1 MILSYTKNKAFVLTL
16 CALLCSPLLFS
27 QTVEEQKPPVTI
39 GIALSGG
46 GAKGFAH
53 IGVLKVLEEEGI
65 PIQVVTGTS
74 MGSIIGALYA
84 IGYSPSMLEDIAL
97 RDNWID
103 FFNENPTREAQSI
116 FQRTLEDQHIISVP
130 LDNGKFSLPRGLLE
144 GQKFSLMLS
153 KLTLPYHNVT
163 DFKTFP
169 IPFACVATNLRTG
182 EGTRFDQGDLTQAI
196 RASISFPSAFKPV
209 KIGDETYIDG
219 GLNRNLPVSDAIDLG
234 ATFVIA
240 SDVASDL
247 KPADSLF
254 SFLDVMN
261 QAMGFAM
268 KKSDLEQIALSD
280 FHIRPPVDDY
290 TIYDVGKVQ
299 ELIKAGE
306 DATREKIPAL
316 KKLLDKFSYSVEQSR
331 FKKIEVNN
339 IITFDEILIEGISG
353 DDKMISEQI
362 LTFRSNYQVSTEDL
376 DKAIDRLYG
385 TGLFSMITY
394 RLQNKPNKEGQE
406 LVFNITSYNKEQ
418 FGFGARY
425 DSFYKASLLF
435 SLDLNSIF
443 YQNDLLFS
451 NLRVGDQFQLKFNYF
466 KPFSYFRTSG
476 LNLVTQVRRS
486 PFNIYTNQNLSS
498 SVNVE
503 VLSLDVLTRLQFMRD
518 FSIAGG
524 LHFEA
529 YNINK
534 KVGET
539 LLFEEINSNASG
551 LFLIYADTFNRNVY
565 PTRGYRASLKGEFSQ
580 KGWDTSKHLGQLSF
594 LWDQYIPFSP
604 TFSMFTKVIVG
615 RTINNDYNIPLH
627 YYYFAGGMLPTTLF
641 EGHQFTFFG
650 QNVQELRGTNIQ
662 YLQMGGQLNVTKDF
676 YLRGL
681 FNLANISNTWDW
693 DADYM
698 NLEDGFG
705 FSFGTPTV
713 IGPIELMLDA
723 DDINGPFSFRIN
735 VGYTF

>member
-1 MILSYTKNKAFVLTL
+1 MFLFYPKNKAFVFTL
-16 CALLCSPLLFS
+16 CALLFSPYLLS
-27 QTVEEQKPPVTI
+27 QSLEEQKPPVTI

-84 IGYSPSMLEDIAL
+84 IGYSPEMLEQIAL

-103 FFNENPTREAQSI
+103 FFNEKPTREAQSI
-116 FQRTLEDQHIISVP
+116 FQRTLEDKHIISVP
-130 LDNGKFSLPRGLLE
+130 LNDGKFSLPRGLLE

-153 KLTLPYHNVT
+153 KLTLPYHNVD
-163 DFKTFP
+163 DFTTFP

-182 EGTRFDQGDLTQAI
+182 EGKRFVSGDLAQAI

-209 KIGDETYIDG
+209 KIGTETYIDG
-219 GLNRNLPVSDAIDLG
+219 GLVRNIPVSDAKDLG

-247 KPADSLF
+247 KSADSLF

-280 FHIRPPVDDY
+280 FYIRPPVDDY

-299 ELIKAGE
+299 ELINAGE
-306 DATREKIPAL
+306 DATRKLIPEL
-316 KKLLDKFSYSVEQSR
+316 KKLLDQYSYSPEQSR
-331 FKKIEVNN
+331 FKEIEVKD

-353 DDKMISEQI
+353 DDKMIAEQI
-362 LTFRSNYQVSTEDL
+362 LNFRSSYQVSSLEL

-385 TGLFSMITY
+385 TGLFNMITY
-394 RLQNKPNKEGQE
+394 RLQNKPNNEGQD
-406 LVFNITSYNKEQ
+406 LVFTIASYDKEQ
-418 FGFGARY
+418 FAFGARY

-435 SLDLNSIF
+435 SLDLSSVF
-443 YQNDLLFS
+443 YNNDLLFS
-451 NLRVGDQFQLKFNYF
+451 NLRVGDQFQLRLNYF
-466 KPFSYFRTSG
+466 KPFTYYRTSG
-476 LNLVTQVRRS
+476 LSLITQVQRS
-486 PFNIYTNQNLSS
+486 PFNIYINQNLSS
-498 SVNVE
+498 SLNVE
-503 VLSLDVLTRLQFMRD
+503 VLSLDVLSGLQFMKN
-518 FSIAGG
+518 FSISGG
-524 LHFEA
+524 THFEA

-539 LLFEEINSNASG
+539 LLFEGINSNASVQI
-551 LFLIYADTFNRNVY
+551 LINGDTFNRNVY
-565 PTRGYRASLKGEFSQ
+565 PTKGYKVLLKGEFSQ

-594 LWDQYIPFSP
+594 QWDQYVPFSS
-604 TFSMFTKVIVG
+604 TFSMFSKIVLG
-615 RTINNDYNIPLH
+615 RTINNNYEVPLH
-627 YYYFAGGMLPTTLF
+627 YHFFAGGTLPSTLF
-641 EGHQFTFFG
+641 EDHQFTFYG

-662 YLQMGGQLNVTKDF
+662 YVQLGGQLNVTKDF

-681 FNLANISNTWDW
+681 FNVANLSSNWDW
-693 DADYM
+693 DANYK

-705 FSFGTPTV
+705 FSFGTPSI
-713 IGPIELMLDA
+713 IGPIELILDG
-723 DDINGPFSFRIN
+723 DDINGPYSLRIN

>member
-1 MILSYTKNKAFVLTL
+1 MFLSHTKNKAFVLTL
-16 CALLCSPLLFS
+16 CVLLCSPYLLS
-27 QTVEEQKPPVTI
+27 QPIEEQKQPVTI

-74 MGSIIGALYA
+74 MGSIVGALYA
-84 IGYSPSMLEDIAL
+84 IGYSPSMLEEIAL

-103 FFNENPTREAQSI
+103 FFNENPTREAKSV
-116 FQRTLEDQHIISVP
+116 FQRTLEDKHIVSVP
-130 LDNGKFSLPRGLLE
+130 LNDGKFSLPRGFLE

-153 KLTLPYHNVT
+153 KLTLPYHNVD
-163 DFKTFP
+163 DFTTFP
-169 IPFACVATNLRTG
+169 IPFACVATNLRNG
-182 EGTRFDQGDLTQAI
+182 EGKRFVNGDLAQAI

-219 GLNRNLPVSDAIDLG
+219 GLVRNLPVSDARDLG

-247 KPADSLF
+247 KSADSLS
-254 SFLDVMN
+254 SFFDVMN

-268 KKSDLEQIALSD
+268 KKSDLEQIAFSD
-280 FHIRPPVDDY
+280 FYIRPPVDDY

-299 ELIKAGE
+299 ELINAGE
-306 DATREKIPAL
+306 EATRKQIPEL
-316 KKLLDKFSYSVEQSR
+316 KKLLEKYSYSADQSR
-331 FKKIEVNN
+331 FKEIELKD

-353 DDKMISEQI
+353 DDKMIAEQI
-362 LTFRSNYQVSTEDL
+362 LNFKSSYQVSIRDL
-376 DKAIDRLYG
+376 DKAIDKLYG
-385 TGLFSMITY
+385 TGLFNMITY
-394 RLQNKPNKEGQE
+394 RLQNKPNNEGQE
-406 LVFNITSYNKEQ
+406 LVFMITSYDKEQ
-418 FGFGARY
+418 FAFGARY

-435 SLDLNSIF
+435 SLDLSSVF
-443 YQNDLLFS
+443 YENDLLFS
-451 NLRVGDQFQLKFNYF
+451 NLRVGDQFQLKVNYF
-466 KPFSYFRTSG
+466 KPFTFYRTSG
-476 LNLVTQVRRS
+476 LNLITQVQRS

-503 VLSLDVLTRLQFMRD
+503 VLSLDVLTGLQFMKN
-518 FSIAGG
+518 FSVSAGT
-524 LHFEA
+524 HFEA

-539 LLFEEINSNASG
+539 LLFEEINSNASVQI
-551 LFLIYADTFNRNVY
+551 LINGDTFDRSVY
-565 PTRGYRASLKGEFSQ
+565 PTKGYKLLLKGEASQ

-594 LWDQYIPFSP
+594 LWDQYVPLSP
-604 TFSMFTKVIVG
+604 TFSMFSKIVLG
-615 RTINNDYNIPLH
+615 RTVRNNYNIPLH
-627 YYYFAGGMLPTTLF
+627 YYYFAGGTLPSTLF
-641 EGHQFTFFG
+641 EEHQFTFYG
-650 QNVQELRGTNIQ
+650 QNVQELRGPNIQ
-662 YLQMGGQLNVTKDF
+662 YLQLGGQLNIAKDF

-681 FNLANISNTWDW
+681 FNIANLSNTWDW
-693 DADYM
+693 DANYK

-713 IGPIELMLDA
+713 IGPVELILDG
-723 DDINGPFSFRIN
+723 DDINGPFSLRIN